1 MKKTIFILFLAFQ
14 GSFAIISCNNSTP
27 VNSSVEAKSAEKT
40 EYTCPM
46 HPEVLSDK
54 PGDCPKCGM
63 PLEKKVTVDTTKM
76 LHHSDSLNMK

>member
-1 MKKTIFILFLAFQ
+1 MKKTIFILFLALSSSVAF
-14 GSFAIISCNNSTP
+14 FSCNNSTP
-27 VNSSVEAKSAEKT
+27 ASSTVEVKSTEKAV
-40 EYTCPM
+40 YTCPM
-46 HPEVLSDK
+46 HPEVQSDK